1 MFSVEDVLDWDI
13 PLKGPL
19 YEDLRPLYDY
29 QCAVERKMRR
39 AERLK
44 LKKMG
49 ANNMNVYRDDS
60 DTGSEGNDNDYHMD
74 NDPVFDDDNN
84 YFAEGDNDDS
94 MPHTDEPPLFES
106 TSLTANFD
114 KAAAEDYEEL
124 CRSHVV
130 RIIDEIQTTSWS

>member
-60 DTGSEGNDNDYHMD
+60 DTGSEGNDNDGHA
-74 NDPVFDDDNN
+74 PTGHEV
-84 YFAEGDNDDS
+84 A
-94 MPHTDEPPLFES
+94 
-106 TSLTANFD
+106 
-114 KAAAEDYEEL
+114 
-124 CRSHVV
+124 HVRQHSV
-130 RIIDEIQTTSWS
+130 LGHHI